1 MIESSRPG
9 RHSPHIVQA
18 NPAPGL
24 DRRCAIAARCE
35 WKAFPAA
42 CLDHRPRED
51 AGNGGRSWWPKP
63 RRVRQ
68 KEVTIPLALA
78 SVREL
83 MKTPVEVG
91 IVQLGPRHGLGV
103 LVYPHSPNASL

>member
-42 CLDHRPRED
+42 CLEHGPRED
-51 AGNGGRSWWPKP
+51 AGNGGRSWWRKA
-63 RRVRQ
+63 RRVGL
-68 KEVTIPLALA
+68 KELPILLAL
-78 SVREL
+78 SS
-83 MKTPVEVG
+83 G
-91 IVQLGPRHGLGV
+91 GV
-103 LVYPHSPNASL
+103 LTFAPDCTRLVCGGEVRRVPKRLSLT

>member
-63 RRVRQ
+63 RRVRL
-68 KEVTIPLALA
+68 KELPIALALS
-78 SVREL
+78 SVRVLAFAPHHTRYVTACAE
-83 MKTPVEVG
+83 
-91 IVQLGPRHGLGV
+91 PRV
-103 LVYPHSPNASL
+103 P